1 MQRLIFTLLF
11 LLALPCSAQAEQMAD
26 DVGTTFSFTAPFTRI
41 ISLYPAHTE
50 NLFSLGLR
58 DEIIGVSASEDY
70 PSSALSKPV
79 FSAHDGVEKFLA
91 AKPDLILIR
100 PMHHRGYLPLWK
112 ALEKHGI
119 RVLALQP
126 SNITEMYA
134 YWRKLGRLTGT
145 EPAAENMVSEFEDG
159 LEKGLTRLD
168 RIPKNKRPGV
178 FFESIHSKFATF
190 APGSMPIFVM
200 ETAGG
205 RNVAADA
212 TPRHETNIA
221 NYGLERV
228 LSKAPQIDVYL
239 AQYGTM
245 NEVDV
250 SDIMNGPAASRIKAV
265 RDRTVFLVDEHLVSR
280 PTLRLLQGIET
291 VHRLLH
297 PGGVQ

>member
-1 MQRLIFTLLF
+1 MQRLIFILLV
-11 LLALPCSAQAEQMAD
+11 LLALPCPAQAEQMTD
-26 DVGTTFSFTAPFTRI
+26 DVGTTFNFTSPFTRI

-70 PSSALSKPV
+70 PSSALAKPV
-79 FSAHDGVEKFLA
+79 FSARDGVEKFLA

-100 PMHHRGYLPLWK
+100 PMHHRGYLSLWK
-112 ALEKHGI
+112 ALERHGI

-126 SNITEMYA
+126 SNIQEMYG
-134 YWRKLGRLTGT
+134 YWRKLGRLTGK
-145 EPAAENMVSEFEDG
+145 EPAAENMISRFEDG
-159 LEKGLTRLD
+159 LEKARTRLE
-168 RIPKNKRPGV
+168 RIPKGKRPGV

-205 RNVAADA
+205 KNVAWDA
-212 TPRHETNIA
+212 KPRHETNIA

-228 LSKAPQIDVYL
+228 LSKSAQIDVYL

-245 NEVDV
+245 NQVEV
-250 SDIMNGPAASRIKAV
+250 STITNGPAASRIKAV
-265 RDRTVFLVDEHLVSR
+265 RDRAVFLVDEHLVSR